1 MNLSIRQVYSKG
13 DYMKKI
19 EDVVVKQTPQNLEAE
34 EAVLGSVLIGGDVEM
49 QIAMGWIREDDAFY
63 SEKCRNIFRC
73 MKELYNNKIP
83 IDVITLSNKVQEAFG
98 MQDSLYIMDLQDNV
112 VTKSKVEHYSKIV
125 WERYIQRETANS
137 AQNLLNASYE
147 NYNEVGKIIEKHSR
161 LIDELRHIQ
170 PTRARDIADIVD
182 ETNQSLKEDS
192 NTIQFGLGRLDN
204 FAGGMTR
211 KEITVLGGRPG
222 HGKTTLMLNVV
233 RGLIE
238 QGYNVMLFNREMS
251 NIETMKK
258 LYVMESNDISYSM
271 IRSGISEDKQI
282 ALNSVS
288 EYVKEKYE
296 KLTAFDDIRSLD
308 DCIREIN
315 KGKPDVVID
324 DYIQLIDVGQGY
336 KDRRF
341 EIEKIVQDYK
351 WAVKQNNCS
360 AILVSQLNRDIEKRF
375 DPRPRMSDYAESGVI
390 EQTAESA
397 MFVFYGYNF
406 DSEKYNRYKSEVIV
420 AKSRYGQIGTYP
432 MGFNGNKCKFY
443 NDYKEAEKDTVA

>member
-1 MNLSIRQVYSKG
+1 
-13 DYMKKI
+13 MKKI
-19 EDVVVKQTPQNLEAE
+19 EDVLVKQMPQNVEAE

-83 IDVITLSNKVQEAFG
+83 IDVITLSNKVQEKFG

-125 WERYIQRETANS
+125 WERYIQRETAKS
-137 AQNLLNASYE
+137 AQDLLNASYE
-147 NYNEVGKIIEKHSR
+147 NYNEVGNIIEKHSR

-170 PTRARDIADIVD
+170 PTRARDISDIVD
-182 ETNQSLKEDS
+182 ETNQSLQEDS

-238 QGYNVMLFNREMS
+238 QGYSVMLFNREMS

-271 IRSGISEDKQI
+271 IRSGISEDKKI

>member
-1 MNLSIRQVYSKG
+1 
-13 DYMKKI
+13 MKKI
-19 EDVVVKQTPQNLEAE
+19 EDVVVKQTPQNVEAE

-63 SEKCRNIFRC
+63 SEKCKNIFRC

-83 IDVITLSNKVQEAFG
+83 IDVITLSNKVQETFG

-125 WERYIQRETANS
+125 WERYIQRETAKS

-170 PTRARDIADIVD
+170 PTRARDISDIVD
-182 ETNQSLKEDS
+182 ETNQSLQEDS

-238 QGYNVMLFNREMS
+238 QGYSVMLFNREMS

-271 IRSGISEDKQI
+271 IRSGISKDRKI

-324 DYIQLIDVGQGY
+324 DYIQLIDVGQNY

>member
-1 MNLSIRQVYSKG
+1 
-13 DYMKKI
+13 MKKI
-19 EDVVVKQTPQNLEAE
+19 EDVLVKQMPQNVEAE

-63 SEKCRNIFRC
+63 SEKCKNIFRC

-83 IDVITLSNKVQEAFG
+83 IDVITLSNKVQETFG

-125 WERYIQRETANS
+125 WERYIQRETAKS
-137 AQNLLNASYE
+137 AQDLLNASYE
-147 NYNEVGKIIEKHSR
+147 NYNEVGNIIEKHSR

-170 PTRARDIADIVD
+170 PTRARDISDIVD

-238 QGYNVMLFNREMS
+238 QGYSVMLFNREMS

-271 IRSGISEDKQI
+271 IRSGISEDKKI

>member
-1 MNLSIRQVYSKG
+1 
-13 DYMKKI
+13 MKKI
-19 EDVVVKQTPQNLEAE
+19 EDVVVKQTPQNVEAE

-125 WERYIQRETANS
+125 WERYIQRETAKS

-170 PTRARDIADIVD
+170 PTRARDISDIVD
-182 ETNQSLKEDS
+182 ETNQSLQEDS

-238 QGYNVMLFNREMS
+238 QGYSVMLFNREMS

-288 EYVKEKYE
+288 EYVKDKYE

>member
-1 MNLSIRQVYSKG
+1 
-13 DYMKKI
+13 MKKI
-19 EDVVVKQTPQNLEAE
+19 EDVLVKVMPQNVEAE

-63 SEKCRNIFRC
+63 SEKCRNIFIC

-83 IDVITLSNKVQEAFG
+83 IDVITLSNKVQETFG
-98 MQDSLYIMDLQDNV
+98 MQDSLYIMDLQENV

-125 WERYIQRETANS
+125 WERYIQRETAKS
-137 AQNLLNASYE
+137 AQDLLNASYE
-147 NYNEVGKIIEKHSR
+147 NYNEVGNIIEKHSR

-170 PTRARDIADIVD
+170 PTRARDISDIVD
-182 ETNQSLKEDS
+182 ETNQSLQEDS

-238 QGYNVMLFNREMS
+238 QGYSVMLFNREMS

-271 IRSGISEDKQI
+271 IRSGISEDKKI

>member
-1 MNLSIRQVYSKG
+1 
-13 DYMKKI
+13 MKKI
-19 EDVVVKQTPQNLEAE
+19 EDVVVKVMPQNTEAE
-34 EAVLGSVLIGGDVEM
+34 EAILGSVLIGGDIEM
-49 QIAMGWIREDDAFY
+49 ELAMGWIREDEAFY
-63 SEKCRNIFRC
+63 SDKCRNIFKC
-73 MKELYNNKIP
+73 MKELYNDKTP
-83 IDVITLSNKVQEAFG
+83 IDVITLSDKVQEMFG
-98 MQDSLYIMDLQDNV
+98 IKDSLYIMDLQDNV
-112 VTKSKVEHYSKIV
+112 VSKSKVEHYSKIV
-125 WERYIQRETANS
+125 WERYIQRETAKS
-137 AQNLLNASYE
+137 AQDLLNASYE

-170 PTRARDIADIVD
+170 PTRARDISDIVD

-296 KLTAFDDIRSLD
+296 NLTAFDDIRSLD

-315 KGKPDVVID
+315 KGKPDVIID